1 MINQWL
7 NVRSLLTEEQLQKIY
22 KYEEVEEYR
31 KYHPAQ
37 VIEHAVS
44 MERWIGIPE
53 PVKQSYRMVGRQTP
67 LQRAYRLEK
76 AWGTTNRIYIK
87 REDTLSNGSFKIT
100 SALPQAYYGSVEG
113 KTAVITETG
122 AGQTGVAAALAAK
135 LTGLNCKVYM
145 VRSSYELKKLRVL
158 MMKMYGADVIASP
171 SDQTEAGRAF
181 LARGERN
188 GSIAFA
194 TSEVLE
200 EIAQANGSINI
211 AGSLFDFVLTYNTV
225 IGLEVIEQLTSHN
238 IEPDIVI
245 GCVGG
250 GSSFGGFALPL
261 VDYYGERL
269 ERVICTE
276 STAIPTLTKGEYGYD
291 YADGEGG
298 GSKLLMYSLGY
309 DFRPPAMHASG
320 LRYHAAAPIVS
331 HFVNQGIIEAQAFD
345 ETEAMASAIELAR
358 NEGIIASPES
368 SYTINAIKKMCRQYE
383 NRNIVA
389 LLTGNGQL
397 DLESYGGFL

>member
-1 MINQWL
+1 
-7 NVRSLLTEEQLQKIY
+7 
-22 KYEEVEEYR
+22 
-31 KYHPAQ
+31 
-37 VIEHAVS
+37 
-44 MERWIGIPE
+44 
-53 PVKQSYRMVGRQTP
+53 MVGRQTP
-67 LQRAYRLEK
+67 LHRAYRLEQ
-76 AWGTTNRIYIK
+76 AFETTNRIYIK

-100 SALPQAYYGSVEG
+100 SALPQAYYGSTEG
-113 KTAVITETG
+113 KVSVITETG

-145 VRSSYELKKLRVL
+145 VRSSYELKKLRRL
-158 MMKMYGADVIASP
+158 MMETYGAEVVASP
-171 SDQTEAGRAF
+171 SSLTGAGRAF
-181 LARGERN
+181 IAKGENN

-200 EIAQANGSINI
+200 EIALSKGSMNI

-225 IGLEVIEQLTSHN
+225 IGLEVIEQLSTNH

-250 GSSFGGFALPL
+250 GSSFGGFALPI
-261 VDYYGERL
+261 VDYYGDRL

-276 STAIPTLTKGEYGYD
+276 SSAIPTLTRGVYDYD

-309 DFRPPAMHASG
+309 DFNPPSMHASG

-345 ETEAMASAIELAR
+345 EAEAMASAVEFAR
-358 NEGIIASPES
+358 IEGIIASPES
-368 SYTINAIKKMCRQYE
+368 SYTIYGIKKICSQYE
-383 NRNIVA
+383 NKNIVA

>member
-1 MINQWL
+1 MVNQWL
-7 NVRSLLTEEQLQKIY
+7 NVRSMLTEEQLYQIY
-22 KYEEVEEYR
+22 KCEEMKEYL

-37 VIEHAVS
+37 VVEHGVS
-44 MERWIGIPE
+44 KERWIDIPQ
-53 PVKQSYRMVGRQTP
+53 PVLQSYQMVGRQTP
-67 LQRAYRLEK
+67 LQRAYRLEQ
-76 AWGTTNRIYIK
+76 ALETTNRIYIK

-100 SALPQAYYGSVEG
+100 SALPQAYYGSMEG
-113 KTAVITETG
+113 KSSVITETG

-135 LTGLNCKVYM
+135 LTGLDCKVYM
-145 VRSSYELKKLRVL
+145 VRSSYELKKLRRL
-158 MMKMYGADVIASP
+158 MMETYGAKVIASP
-171 SDQTEAGRAF
+171 SSLTGAGRAF
-181 LARGERN
+181 LAKGEHN

-200 EIAQANGSINI
+200 EIAQSKGSMNI

-225 IGLEVIEQLTSHN
+225 IGLEVIEQLSANH

-250 GSSFGGFALPL
+250 GSSFGGFALPI
-261 VDYYGERL
+261 VDYYGDRL

-276 STAIPTLTKGEYGYD
+276 STAIPTLTKGVYGYD

-309 DFRPPAMHASG
+309 DFKPPAMHASG
-320 LRYHAAAPIVS
+320 LRYHAAAPVVS

-345 ETEAMASAIELAR
+345 EAEAMGSAVEFAR

-368 SYTINAIKKMCRQYE
+368 SYTIHGIKKMCSQYE
-383 NRNIVA
+383 NKNIVA